1 MTLPANKQRL
11 YTEREKVRHTTH
23 WDLDYLP
30 MEEVA
35 NFYFNSPARQT
46 AERYAAGRQA
56 VRQRRLGLLL
66 IGIGCGL
73 FGLAIVLGNLF
84 GG

>member
-1 MTLPANKQRL
+1 MANQSTKQRL

-30 MEEVA
+30 VEEVE
-35 NFYFNSPARQT
+35 NYYFQNPTKKPAPKATLPKKIRD
-46 AERYAAGRQA
+46 
-56 VRQRRLGLLL
+56 QRRLGLAL
-66 IGIGCGL
+66 IVIGTGL
-73 FGLAIVLGNLF
+73 FAVAVVLGRLS